1 MDEEED
7 EIDILGDFDLEN
19 LLTRRDRT
27 QSSFSFSSNDNYSFP
42 SSDWILDNNCPLFN
56 VKSVLT
62 SDQVTFDTPSSL
74 FPSTE
79 SLEFNSNIWTEKEK
93 TLLERGLDL
102 FGKSYARLSQYI
114 GTKNSSQ
121 VKNYLKNHHPTE
133 SLASASSTTS
143 LNCLDVGS
151 DNLDTIEVV
160 ISSEDTPPVPPPLS
174 YTLSSH
180 SSLSEGSLDSDD
192 DSYMGSTTS
201 TASESECNSIHVPEP
216 PKIIKQLKTTTPKK
230 KHYVKK
236 KPKPKPP
243 PVAVVEENTDEEE
256 DDDLDYDNT
265 NIIFKPRKLS
275 KYHLMVKSG
284 DQVLPSGEQVIRIKK
299 DEIKSDSEVDVLE
312 SDDGNG
318 PLSINMNPSHVDINT
333 FNPNRGMK
341 VKGIVQGG
349 RRRLM
354 DKLKEKPRPASED
367 INVDIEVD
375 VVNTSEVD
383 PANNVKEYE
392 EERIPAKSKIIEIS
406 DTPLEMEDTRINDN
420 VDRSKKRTLT
430 KMNTRRKKIKAVSG
444 RQCSESKSAAK
455 SSTNLVINEDSIFSE
470 NTNVYLNK
478 THSIPSK
485 RNISSNENSNT
496 SADDMK
502 SKTKK
507 KKIVFEESQFRS
519 ERNKAIHVDDLLEN
533 YDFRNVKLIDHVTQM
548 QRINQLGPGAIL
560 VREDRAFNN
569 YISVEE
575 IDYHRDFFLH
585 NDPYFVMRF
594 LKIRNYILREWSCK
608 KPKYINTTSVRS
620 GLKHCGSATLINR
633 IHSYLELKGL
643 INT

>member
-1 MDEEED
+1 MDEDED

-27 QSSFSFSSNDNYSFP
+27 QASFSFSSNDNYSFP
-42 SSDWILDNNCPLFN
+42 SSDWILDNSCPLFN

-62 SDQVTFDTPSSL
+62 SDQVTYDTPSSL
-74 FPSTE
+74 LPSTE
-79 SLEFNSNIWTEKEK
+79 SLEFNSNFWTEKEK
-93 TLLERGLDL
+93 TLLESGLDL

-114 GTKNSSQ
+114 GSKNSSQ
-121 VKNYLKNHHPTE
+121 VKHYLRNYHPRE

-160 ISSEDTPPVPPPLS
+160 ISSEDTPLATPPPPPS

-201 TASESECNSIHVPEP
+201 TASESESNMNVPEP
-216 PKIIKQLKTTTPKK
+216 PRIIKQLKTTQPLPPTKK
-230 KHYVKK
+230 KHFVKK
-236 KPKPKPP
+236 KPKPKPQA
-243 PVAVVEENTDEEE
+243 VAVVDENKSEDE
-256 DDDLDYDNT
+256 DDDVDYDNT
-265 NIIFKPRKLS
+265 NIIFKERKLS

-312 SDDGNG
+312 SDDNKDDNG
-318 PLSINMNPSHVDINT
+318 LLRINMKPSNLDINT

-341 VKGIVQGG
+341 VKGTVQGG
-349 RRRLM
+349 RRRIF
-354 DKLKEKPRPASED
+354 DKLKDKPRSVPED
-367 INVDIEVD
+367 TNVDFEVD

-383 PANNVKEYE
+383 PAHNLNEYNKET
-392 EERIPAKSKIIEIS
+392 IPAKSKRTDIS
-406 DTPLEMEDTRINDN
+406 EHPLEMEDTSSDG
-420 VDRSKKRTLT
+420 SKKRTLT
-430 KMNTRRKKIKAVSG
+430 KKNTTRRKKTKDVSG
-444 RQCSESKSAAK
+444 RQCSNSKSATK
-455 SSTNLVINEDSIFSE
+455 NSKNLVINEDSKSSE
-470 NTNVYLNK
+470 NTNVYLNRP
-478 THSIPSK
+478 HSIPSK

-502 SKTKK
+502 SKSKK
-507 KKIVFEESQFRS
+507 KKILFEESQFRTQ
-519 ERNKAIHVDDLLEN
+519 RNKTIHVDDLLEN

-548 QRINQLGPGAIL
+548 QRISQLGPGVTL

-594 LKIRNYILREWSCK
+594 LKVRLIMLEKVLNHLVMLSFQEIRQILSTIR
-608 KPKYINTTSVRS
+608 
-620 GLKHCGSATLINR
+620 H
-633 IHSYLELKGL
+633 
-643 INT
+643 